1 MKKTSIVYIIVACI
15 LLASCTTT
23 QKFNVAGTAG
33 TEIYNSNMERVG
45 VIGSNGKAK
54 VTLPSDGYYAYLL
67 SKSPNSNL
75 LVPFALDYKKDRH
88 IGTKVLAGTGYTLAG
103 AGLVA
108 AAVGA
113 IGIASGDDADMAD
126 GGFSSTMAVAGLGA
140 ALVGTAIG
148 FPSSSR
154 LNQTSYDY
162 QFRYLSSQHANTDI
176 QFRQPVFSEPY
187 KNFEQQDNV
196 APSTTSQASSSSS
209 VSSSTSKHRLSQKSS
224 KTLRDYGKQT
234 EGTYT
239 GTGSLTKG
247 GETIESYSNI
257 VVKIVR
263 VSKDMVTV
271 NVVESDGS
279 EFFESP
285 TKYKVTKL
293 KNGTFL
299 LTNSEIHSATI
310 TIDQNGKLTYVH
322 PKVNIDG
329 DIYSLKI
336 SAK

>member
-1 MKKTSIVYIIVACI
+1 MKKISIVYIIVACI
-15 LLASCTTT
+15 LFASCTTT

-33 TEIYNSNMERVG
+33 TEIYTSSMERVG

-54 VTLPSDGYYAYLL
+54 VTLPADGYYAYLL
-67 SKSPNSNL
+67 AKKPQSNL
-75 LVPFALDYKKDRH
+75 LVPFALDYKKDSH
-88 IGTKVLAGTGYTLAG
+88 IGAKAMSWGGFLLADIGFAVALTGGIDLACNGSDATMGSTFLG
-103 AGLVA
+103 AGGGALLLGGTMYG
-108 AAVGA
+108 VGQ
-113 IGIASGDDADMAD
+113 
-126 GGFSSTMAVAGLGA
+126 
-140 ALVGTAIG
+140 
-148 FPSSSR
+148 SR
-154 LNQTSYDY
+154 MNQTSYDY

-176 QFRQPVFSEPY
+176 QFTQPVFSEPY
-187 KNFEQQDNV
+187 KSFEQQDDV
-196 APSTTSQASSSSS
+196 VPSITPKATSSS

-239 GTGSLTKG
+239 GLGSLTKG
-247 GETIESYSNI
+247 GEAIEAYSNI
-257 VVKIVR
+257 AVKIVR
-263 VSKDMVTV
+263 ISKDVVSV

-279 EFFESP
+279 EFFETP
-285 TKYKVTKL
+285 TRYKVTKL

-310 TIDQNGKLTYVH
+310 TIDKNGKLTYVH

-336 SAK
+336 NAK